1 MALRKIRGKVI
12 NQAIGA
18 HTGKD
23 GDLFFDD
30 STNSFK
36 ISDGSTA
43 GGVPLERTSVVN
55 ATPTGFSGFSNT
67 AKLQMANAFSAAMV
81 KNSCYLTPADGNAIA
96 ATLPA
101 VADSELGDVI
111 YVEYQ
116 VVASNGQTMKFGT
129 AGEFFA
135 AKSAVYRTTGATG
148 SAVTAIKSVDVADG
162 TADDFL
168 NMIGLTNGGPGVGS
182 YIKFSFNGTAW
193 WAEARTETSGT
204 GAAANLSVF
213 ATS

>member
-1 MALRKIRGKVI
+1 MSLRKIRAKVV
-12 NQAIGA
+12 NQAIGS

-43 GGVPLERTSVVN
+43 GGVPLKQDSVVN

-67 AKLQMANAFSAAMV
+67 AKLQMANGFAAAMV
-81 KNSCYLTPADGNAIA
+81 KNSCYLTPADGNAIT
-96 ATLPA
+96 ATLPTA
-101 VADSELGDVI
+101 ANSELGDVI

-129 AGEFFA
+129 AGEFYA
-135 AKSAVYRTTGATG
+135 AKSAVYRTRGDTG
-148 SAVTAIKSVDVADG
+148 SAIGLIKSVDVADG

-168 NMIGLTNGGPGVGS
+168 NMIGLTNAGPGIGS

-193 WAEARTETSGT
+193 WAEARTESSGT
-204 GAAANLSVF
+204 GVAANVSTF
-213 ATS
+213 AQS